1 MAMRAS
7 RPPTS
12 ADAARQLELF
22 DGTLAEPE
30 RARDELFVARPE
42 PRRSNANLE
51 AVPIESAKPSQPA
64 GGGPHAGADH
74 ATLAALEA
82 ALVDAR
88 SAADDRP
95 ALVVL
100 ASRLGELGTLPVG
113 PPAGG
118 LSLRQARDDW
128 LRRLEAQR
136 KSESAIVAYRV
147 AIDDLLEW
155 SEANGRNVLEEV
167 TVVDYLRSYQQRAGP
182 AQATY
187 YRRFLLLRKFLRWVS
202 QRDGVRDPFVD
213 LEPPPKPR
221 QERDWLTPEEFR
233 LLLDAAGRPERNLP
247 GLAERDRRALLA
259 LVTTGLRRSELCAL
273 EWRDLELDGRKP
285 SLLVRHGKGGKSRR
299 QPLPVGLAR
308 ELRKLRDARQ
318 PEPTDPVFCGLAG
331 GRLQETILADI
342 IRRATKR
349 AGIEKHVT
357 AHTLRHTAAT
367 WLRREVGDTRLVAE
381 YLGHADLSTVARYAH
396 VDREEL
402 FAAAGRLEQLAV
414 SRDEPSAPPDTAG
427 GDAHPDQSSA
437 SEDRTDDAPT
447 ESERPRRRR
456 RGRRGRRRRR

>member
-1 MAMRAS
+1 MRVN
-7 RPPTS
+7 RPPTG

-22 DGTLAEPE
+22 DGTLAEPG
-30 RARDELFVARPE
+30 RARDELPVARHE
-42 PRRSNANLE
+42 PQRSNASLE
-51 AVPIESAKPSQPA
+51 AVPIESTEPSEPV
-64 GGGPHAGADH
+64 GGGPHVGADR

-82 ALVDAR
+82 ALADAR

-95 ALVVL
+95 PLVVL
-100 ASRLGELGTLPVG
+100 ASRLGELGTPPV
-113 PPAGG
+113 PPPSDG

-147 AIDDLLEW
+147 AIDDVLDW
-155 SEANGRNVLEEV
+155 SEANGRTVLEEA
-167 TVVDYLRSYQQRAGP
+167 TIVDYLRSYQQRAGP

-202 QRDGVRDPFVD
+202 QREGVRDPFVD

-221 QERDWLTPEEFR
+221 QERDWLTSEEFR
-233 LLLDAAGRPERNLP
+233 RLLDAAGRPERNLP
-247 GLAERDRRALLA
+247 GLAERDRLTLVA

-273 EWRDLELDGRKP
+273 EWRDLELDGHKW

-299 QPLPVGLAR
+299 QPLPARLAH
-308 ELRKLRDARQ
+308 ELLKLRDARQ
-318 PEPTDPVFCGLAG
+318 PAPTDPVFCGLAG
-331 GRLQETILADI
+331 RRLQETILADI
-342 IRRATKR
+342 IRRAAKR

-367 WLRREVGDTRLVAE
+367 WLRQELGDTRLVAE

-396 VDREEL
+396 VDRQEL
-402 FAAAGRLEQLAV
+402 YDAAGRLEQLAV
-414 SRDEPSAPPDTAG
+414 ARTEAEAPVEPEQSSEPADG
-427 GDAHPDQSSA
+427 SGDAPNES
-437 SEDRTDDAPT
+437 DR
-447 ESERPRRRR
+447 SHRRRRRRRR
-456 RGRRGRRRRR
+456 RGRR